1 MEKEEIKLFVF
12 ENDMIVYVENPQKNC
27 KNYPRTFNK

>member
-12 ENDMIVYVENPQKNC
+12 ENDMIVYVENPQK
-27 KNYPRTFNK
+27 KLQKLS